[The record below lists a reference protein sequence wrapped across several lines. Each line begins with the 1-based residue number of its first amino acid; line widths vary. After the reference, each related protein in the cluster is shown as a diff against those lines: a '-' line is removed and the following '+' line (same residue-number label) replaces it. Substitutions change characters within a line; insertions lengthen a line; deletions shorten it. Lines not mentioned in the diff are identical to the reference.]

1 MMEENEPS
9 HQETDS
15 WSSVCVCVCVC
26 VWTSGYKLKRALL
39 ELEAR

>member
-26 VWTSGYKLKRALL
+26 VCGHLVISSR
-39 ELEAR
+39 ELC